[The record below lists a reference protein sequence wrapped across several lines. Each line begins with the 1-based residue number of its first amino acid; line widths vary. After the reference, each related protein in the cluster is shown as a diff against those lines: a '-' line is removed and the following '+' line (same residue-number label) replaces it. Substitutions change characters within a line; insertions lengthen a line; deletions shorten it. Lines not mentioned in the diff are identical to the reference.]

1 MTDALTPRSD
11 RVRKFPAQPDRV
23 GRRYITAKK
32 IIAIF
37 NAQGRGIDIAAQFN
51 VSPATVTQI
60 KRGDRHYNITNP
72 LRTAAAINAELIT
85 MACGVE
91 L

>member
-1 MTDALTPRSD
+1 MTDPTRRYLTP
-11 RVRKFPAQPDRV
+11 
-23 GRRYITAKK
+23 KK

-37 NAQGRGIDIAAQFN
+37 KEQGRGIDIAAKFN
-51 VSPATVTQI
+51 VCPATVTQI

-72 LRTAAAINAELIT
+72 LRTARAINAELIT

>member
-1 MTDALTPRSD
+1 MSVR
-11 RVRKFPAQPDRV
+11 RKFPAQPSRV
-23 GRRYITAKK
+23 GRRYLAPKK
-32 IIAIF
+32 IIAIYK
-37 NAQGRGIDIAAQFN
+37 AQGRGVDIAADFN

-72 LRTAAAINAELIT
+72 LRTAAAINAELVT
-85 MACGVE
+85 MACGVD